1 MIELK
6 YKRLD
11 DSIKTIA
18 DMKDRAMMNALASYK
33 SISKA
38 SKILK
43 ISIPLLRE
51 FMYKNNITVEDL
63 KEIRKDYKSKLI
75 KYGSD
80 NKNINTKKE

>member
-6 YKRLD
+6 YKRFD

-38 SKILK
+38 SKTLK